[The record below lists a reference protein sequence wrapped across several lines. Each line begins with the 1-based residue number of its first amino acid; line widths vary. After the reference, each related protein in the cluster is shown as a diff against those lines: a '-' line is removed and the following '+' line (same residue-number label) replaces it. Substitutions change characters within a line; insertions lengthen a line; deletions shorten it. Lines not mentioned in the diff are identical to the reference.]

1 MLISDWSSCVC
12 TSDVKVVDM
21 LDASPMDYRDTKGDL
36 YEYMLGKFAS
46 AAQNGQCRTPRYI
59 IKLMVEMMAARPSDT
74 ICDPACGTAGFL
86 VAAAE
91 YLDTHHREA
100 IYKDTKSAKQF
111 NEATFHR
118 SEERRVGKECVS
130 TCRSRWSPYHSKKK

>member
-1 MLISDWSSCVC
+1 MRCTEWALCVGGLSCAR
-12 TSDVKVVDM
+12 SI
-21 LDASPMDYRDTKGDL
+21 LYRDF
-36 YEYMLGKFAS
+36 LGEVRLAR
-46 AAQNGQCRTPRYI
+46 QNGPLRTPRHS
-59 IKLMVEMMAARPSDT
+59 IKLMVEMMAPRPSDT

-86 VAAAE
+86 VEAAE